1 MYKNQSFLLLF
12 LLLSGFSTAQ
22 AQTDIQQSRI
32 AVIIPEF
39 HLSAPM
45 QNLMQEPTTSKST
58 SGKQKSSP
66 TDLSAA
72 TSIDRNTYAVPVKIP
87 DPAGE
92 TAIIRK
98 LLEAGFTRVVDQ
110 VQVEKIRDSDVVKQ
124 LVSGDSEAAIDIGLQ
139 LGVDIIIIGEAFSE
153 LAGRLPGGLISCRAR
168 VETRA
173 VMTDNGRILTASG
186 FHAGGVDLTEATAA
200 KTSLNN
206 AGEMTG
212 DYIVEQFLKHGGGGA
227 SGVKLTVSG
236 ISSYS
241 RLTELEKALRG
252 LKGVENVRINEY
264 VGGVATLDLDVAVPV
279 KTLATMISG
288 ISVPRLEVTEISGSA
303 IKASMR

>member
-1 MYKNQSFLLLF
+1 MHKNQSFFLLV
-12 LLLSGFSTAQ
+12 LLLSGFSAAQ
-22 AQTDIQQSRI
+22 AQTDIQQARI
-32 AVIIPEF
+32 AVVIPEF

-45 QNLMQEPTTSKST
+45 QNIMQEPTTRTSP

-66 TDLSAA
+66 SDFSDV
-72 TSIDRNTYAVPVKIP
+72 TSIDRNTYAVKIP

-92 TAIIRK
+92 TAIIKK

-173 VMTDNGRILTASG
+173 VMTDTGRILTASG
-186 FHAGGVDLTEATAA
+186 FHAGGVDLTESTAA

-212 DYIVEQFLKHGGGGA
+212 DHIIEQFLKLGGDVA
-227 SGVKLTVSG
+227 SGVKLTVSS

-264 VGGVATLDLDVAVPV
+264 VGGVATLDLDVTVPL
-279 KTLATMISG
+279 KTLADRMSEIR
-288 ISVPRLEVTEISGSA
+288 VPRLEITETSSGA